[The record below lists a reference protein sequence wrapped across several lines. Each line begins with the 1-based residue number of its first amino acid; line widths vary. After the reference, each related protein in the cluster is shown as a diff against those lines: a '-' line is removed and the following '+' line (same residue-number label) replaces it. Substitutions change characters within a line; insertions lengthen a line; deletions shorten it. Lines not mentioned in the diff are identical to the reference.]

1 MLRPSVVCNVCI
13 VAKRCVLVQ
22 KVLSLPIVS
31 RRRPRRL
38 YEDLI
43 CTKIN
48 DLDLCLEVEKVTS
61 NSASRSPLNISVNVR
76 DRGLVPEDH
85 Q

>member
-31 RRRPRRL
+31 RRPPRRL

-48 DLDLCLEVEKVTS
+48 DLDLCLEVEKGHVKQCVTF
-61 NSASRSPLNISVNVR
+61 ATKYLCKRQR
-76 DRGLVPEDH
+76 
-85 Q
+85 